1 MAETNRSWL
10 LTITFDPVRRAKSG
24 QQNSAFKRSS

>member
-1 MAETNRSWL
+1 MAGTNHSRL

-24 QQNSAFKRSS
+24 QRNSTFKSSS